1 MYDLSLDFKKF
12 YYNEVVLSKEETN
25 KLREKKKLNIQR
37 LKDGLDE
44 YNTENNTNYKIAETL
59 EQGSVAMSTVT
70 QNQKNDYDIDVA
82 IVFDDTNL
90 NGLGH
95 RAVKNVVVDALKRKC
110 TNFKTPPE
118 ALSNCVRIVY
128 SDNYHIDFAIYKRI
142 KNDDGGYKYEHAG
155 AEKWNSR
162 NPRAINNWFKD
173 EIKIHGEKLR
183 QAVRLSKM
191 FCKSRSDWKMPGG
204 LIQSVLCDEKIPDY
218 ERMDEMF
225 YYTMKEIEK
234 RLEDDIEVY
243 NPTDSEQSL
252 LLKESDRDKMNNWAN
267 RLKDKLNKL
276 DILFDDGCTLKDA
289 IEAWNEFFKHEF
301 WTYDEENKKRA
312 CSLSETFSLMKSSNI
327 FLDEYDDTEEFIQNI
342 MPIEDKYFV
351 KLDCKVADFETKN
364 GDIQIKQI
372 IKLSTLR
379 NAGKKI
385 PLNRILGFY
394 LDINKVPYPFEI
406 YWKVKNNGKKAIENN
421 CIRGEI
427 FKNKEEPFDR
437 LIEESSFEG
446 DHYVECYIVK
456 NGVCVAK
463 DRIEVPI
470 SKL

>member
-1 MYDLSLDFKKF
+1 MYDLSLEFKKF
-12 YYNEVVLSKEETN
+12 YYNEVVLPREETDN
-25 KLREKKKLNIQR
+25 LREKKNLNIQR

-142 KNDDGGYKYEHAG
+142 KNDDGSYKYEHAG

-204 LIQSVLCDEKIPDY
+204 LIQSVLCDEKIQDY

-342 MPIEDKYFV
+342 MPIEDKYFIR
-351 KLDCKVADFETKN
+351 LDCRIIDFEIKN
-364 GDIQIKQI
+364 DKIYTKQI

-379 NAGKKI
+379 SSGKKI
-385 PLNRILGFY
+385 PLGRRLEFY
-394 LDINKVPYPFEI
+394 LDINKVPYPFEV
-406 YWKVKNNGKKAIENN
+406 YWKVKNNGYKAIENN

-427 FKNKEEPFDR
+427 FKNEEEPFDR

-470 SKL
+470 STF